1 MTMSPVTSTS
11 SDTPPASS
19 SAQPVAKRRARSR
32 VRRADI
38 RRFIKSI
45 VGDDF
50 HAKRV
55 LSLANGVSG
64 AIHGA
69 ALAIHAIGQGLAQA
83 QGLNPKHAV
92 KQVDRLLSNAGLSME
107 DFFARWVP
115 FVVGSRAEVV
125 LALDLTEFDGDDQS
139 TIALHLVSS
148 HGRATALL
156 WKTVVKS
163 ELQGWRNAHEDGL
176 LSRFAQVRPETLTRA
191 TVLADRGFGDQK
203 LYAFLATLG
212 LDYVIRFRGVVHVE
226 AAEGQCQPAAD
237 WVPASGRPRLLRG
250 ARVTC
255 NKAPVAAV
263 VCVHARGM
271 KDPWCLASSRGD
283 LPATAIVKLYGKR
296 FQIEESFRDSKD
308 ARYGLGLSATHV
320 RTPIRR
326 DRLLLL
332 ATIAQALLTL
342 LGAAAEKVGLD
353 RMLKVNT
360 VKERTH
366 SLFRQGSFWYGAI
379 PAMPAQRLRALME
392 AFGAL
397 IAAQPLFVGV
407 FGLL

>member
-1 MTMSPVTSTS
+1 MTC
-11 SDTPPASS
+11 D
-19 SAQPVAKRRARSR
+19 
-32 VRRADI
+32 
-38 RRFIKSI
+38 
-45 VGDDF
+45 
-50 HAKRV
+50 
-55 LSLANGVSG
+55 
-64 AIHGA
+64 
-69 ALAIHAIGQGLAQA
+69 
-83 QGLNPKHAV
+83 
-92 KQVDRLLSNAGLSME
+92 
-107 DFFARWVP
+107 
-115 FVVGSRAEVV
+115 
-125 LALDLTEFDGDDQS
+125 
-139 TIALHLVSS
+139 
-148 HGRATALL
+148 
-156 WKTVVKS
+156 
-163 ELQGWRNAHEDGL
+163 
-176 LSRFAQVRPETLTRA
+176 
-191 TVLADRGFGDQK
+191 
-203 LYAFLATLG
+203 
-212 LDYVIRFRGVVHVE
+212 
-226 AAEGQCQPAAD
+226 
-237 WVPASGRPRLLRG
+237 
-250 ARVTC
+250 
-255 NKAPVAAV
+255 KAPVAAV

-283 LPATAIVKLYGKR
+283 LPAAAIVKLYGKR

-397 IAAQPLFVGV
+397 IAELPVFVGV